1 MQRRPVSAGV
11 SIADVLVACA
21 VGVVG
26 VVDLW
31 LAVPSSGRPAGTAAV
46 LVGSAAIAWRRRA
59 PVFSALVVVAGVT
72 AAWALTGAA
81 LVLWPL
87 VVMMPTLFAVG
98 RYASVR
104 AGLVVVVAAA
114 GFAATATAGEDNS
127 SAWQFIAN
135 FAFIAVLMIA
145 APWAAGDALRRR
157 ESASLRLAAAAADE
171 ERMRIARELHDV
183 VGHALGVIAVQAGA
197 ERRRCRSTLR
207 RRPGRRS

>member
-81 LVLWPL
+81 LSC
-87 VVMMPTLFAVG
+87 G
-98 RYASVR
+98 RS
-104 AGLVVVVAAA
+104 
-114 GFAATATAGEDNS
+114 
-127 SAWQFIAN
+127 W
-135 FAFIAVLMIA
+135 
-145 APWAAGDALRRR
+145 
-157 ESASLRLAAAAADE
+157 
-171 ERMRIARELHDV
+171 
-183 VGHALGVIAVQAGA
+183 
-197 ERRRCRSTLR
+197 
-207 RRPGRRS
+207 